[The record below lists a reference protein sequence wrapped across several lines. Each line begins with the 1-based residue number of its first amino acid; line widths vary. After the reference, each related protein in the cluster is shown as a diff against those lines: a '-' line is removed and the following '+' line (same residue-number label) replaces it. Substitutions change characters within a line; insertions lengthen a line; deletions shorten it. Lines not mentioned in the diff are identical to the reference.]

1 MYMATKSIYKNVSL
15 KNKTLTRGL
24 ILALENA
31 MNKQEKEVQISKSVK
46 EIKGNDLKKI
56 FGDN

>member
-1 MYMATKSIYKNVSL
+1 MATKSIYKNVNL
-15 KNKTLTRGL
+15 KNKTLARGL

-31 MNKQEKEVQISKSVK
+31 MNKQEKEVQVSKSVK
-46 EIKGNDLKKI
+46 EIKGNDLRKI

>member
-1 MYMATKSIYKNVSL
+1 MATKSIYKNVNL

-31 MNKQEKEVQISKSVK
+31 MDKQEKEVQISKSVK
-46 EIKGNDLKKI
+46 EINKNDIMRI

>member
-1 MYMATKSIYKNVSL
+1 MATKSIYKNVNL

-31 MNKQEKEVQISKSVK
+31 MDKQEKEVQISKSVK
-46 EIKGNDLKKI
+46 EIKKNDIMRI

>member
-1 MYMATKSIYKNVSL
+1 MATNSIYKNVNL
-15 KNKTLTRGL
+15 KSKTLTKGL

-31 MNKQEKEVQISKSVK
+31 MNKQEKKVQISKSVK

-56 FGDN
+56 FGEV